1 MPAVVHTRVAPMA
14 LLAGAALAGAAL
26 AGGFTTGAAAR
37 GTSAPPCAS
46 TVTAIGGRRAIA
58 YCGPATAEIQI
69 AGRTYRFRDGLC
81 DRSATIGAL
90 ALSVGTLV
98 QGAAGNAGRSFVGLV
113 IAKPPSESEA
123 LEADA
128 GGQQLFG
135 DSVIAEGG
143 TLLSQGTF
151 TSVLGPA
158 FSGSWNCHGVIY
170 TGP

>member
-1 MPAVVHTRVAPMA
+1 MPAVVHARFAPIA
-14 LLAGAALAGAAL
+14 LLVGGALAGAL
-26 AGGFTTGAAAR
+26 TTGAAAR
-37 GTSAPPCAS
+37 SASGPPCAS
-46 TVTAIGGRRAIA
+46 RVTAIDGRRAIA

-69 AGRTYRFRDGLC
+69 AGRTYQFRDGLC
-81 DRSATIGAL
+81 DRSATMGGL
-90 ALSVGTLV
+90 ALNVGTLLV
-98 QGAAGNAGRSFVGLV
+98 QGAAGNAGRSFVSLL

-123 LEADA
+123 FEADA
-128 GGQQLFG
+128 AGGQLFG

-170 TGP
+170 SGP

>member
-1 MPAVVHTRVAPMA
+1 MPAVVHARFAPMA
-14 LLAGAALAGAAL
+14 LLAGAALAGGL
-26 AGGFTTGAAAR
+26 TSGAAAR
-37 GTSAPPCAS
+37 TGSAPPCTS
-46 TVTAIGGRRAIA
+46 RVTAIDGRRAIA

-69 AGRTYRFRDGLC
+69 AGRTYRFQDGLC
-81 DRSATIGAL
+81 DRSATIGGL
-90 ALSVGTLV
+90 ALNVGTLV

-123 LEADA
+123 FEADA
-128 GGQQLFG
+128 AGHQLFP

-170 TGP
+170 SGP

>member
-1 MPAVVHTRVAPMA
+1 MPAVVHARFTPIA
-14 LLAGAALAGAAL
+14 LLAGAALAGGL
-26 AGGFTTGAAAR
+26 ATGAAAR
-37 GTSAPPCAS
+37 GASAPPCRS
-46 TVTAIGGRRAIA
+46 RVTAIGARRAIA

-69 AGRTYRFRDGLC
+69 AGRTYQFRDGLC
-81 DRSATIGAL
+81 DRSASIGAL
-90 ALSVGTLV
+90 ELNIGTLV
-98 QGAAGNAGRSFVGLV
+98 QGAAGNAGRSFVSLV

-123 LEADA
+123 FEADF

-170 TGP
+170 SGP